1 MLQMLQHRHDRGLY
15 SIACDEEASA
25 HYGIKHQGVSR
36 WAWPMRCYLKGLFE
50 PLRRSSKA

>member
-36 WAWPMRCYLKGLFE
+36 WAWPMRCYLKGFFE